1 MRGESMIT
9 KKEIKQEV
17 SKIRKLDKAHE
28 VCYLNDDLQLLLE
41 EEARTKMFMLLTRI
55 ENRFREMEVPRYKLE
70 GLFYYRNDLNTSRT
84 IDGEYNGIWGTIHNC
99 EVFIDVMVL
108 G

>member
-1 MRGESMIT
+1 MIT
-9 KKEIKQEV
+9 KKEIRQEV
-17 SKIRKLDKAHE
+17 SEIRKLDKAHD
-28 VCYLNDDLQLLLE
+28 VCLLNDDLQLLLE

-55 ENRFREMEVPRYKLE
+55 EKRFEKLEVPKYKLE
-70 GLFYYRNDLNTSRT
+70 ELFDYRDALNTSRT
-84 IDGEYNGIWGTIHNC
+84 IDGKYNGIWASIHNC